1 MSIQQFDEKSREEFK
16 KKLDE
21 LIERGK
27 NKKNV
32 LEYQEIIDTFQDLK
46 LDEEQYDLIMQILE
60 KSDID
65 IIRTQEE
72 EEVPEGEAEGE
83 TPEGE
88 VPPEETEATEETTE
102 NTEETAESTE
112 GGV

>member
-32 LEYQEIIDTFQDLK
+32 LEYQEIIDTFHDLK
-46 LDEEQYDLIMQILE
+46 LDEEQYDFIMQILE
-60 KSDID
+60 KNDID

-72 EEVPEGEAEGE
+72 EEVPE
-83 TPEGE
+83 
-88 VPPEETEATEETTE
+88 EELADIRGFERAD
-102 NTEETAESTE
+102 S
-112 GGV
+112 